1 MNIRNQSGD
10 SKHRLLAFSKNAG
23 AKWDTFYIEKQ
34 LPDPVC
40 EGSMIN
46 FKTKAGKKVL
56 LFSNLNHSSKRENL
70 TLYMSAD
77 DGKTWRLVK
86 VICPSSSA
94 YSDLVIQQD
103 NRVGIL
109 FEKDDYTKIVY
120 NSLDLED
127 IYK

>member
-1 MNIRNQSGD
+1 
-10 SKHRLLAFSKNAG
+10 
-23 AKWDTFYIEKQ
+23 

-46 FKTKAGKKVL
+46 FKTKAGQKLL

-70 TLYMSAD
+70 TLYVSAD
-77 DGKTWRLVK
+77 DGKTWRSLK
-86 VICPSSSA
+86 VICAGSSA

-103 NRVGIL
+103 NRVGVL
-109 FEKDDYTKIVY
+109 FEKDNYTKIMY